1 MDNNKSEEKFLNQ
14 WDNPVYKYEV
24 VESKENP
31 NESLILKT
39 GIMSKFSINNI
50 IQDVEYLKKR
60 KIEFEAQI
68 DLEKSKI
75 DNVVNHYQDV
85 PVMDEKLRIAC
96 SIYQI
101 SNETAKRYQEQ
112 LDIVNKQLDEEAK
125 QLDEI
130 KLQTGLAPDEI
141 KPEELEKD
149 GN

>member
-1 MDNNKSEEKFLNQ
+1 
-14 WDNPVYKYEV
+14 
-24 VESKENP
+24 
-31 NESLILKT
+31 
-39 GIMSKFSINNI
+39 MSKFSINNI